1 MGMYKHIKKLW
12 KKPKENENYKKY
24 LYNWRRQPSIIRV
37 DKPTR
42 LDRAR
47 NLGYR
52 AKEGVIVV
60 RVKVIRSGRKKKQ
73 QKAGRRSKRASRRKD
88 LDINYR
94 NVCER
99 RASRRYKNCEVLNS
113 YWVGKDKR
121 HYYYEVILLDREH
134 PVIKNDEHYSKIIK
148 QKDRAKRG
156 LTSAGKKSR
165 GLRNKGVG
173 AEKIRPSRSQ
183 TLKKKRRKKN

>member
-1 MGMYKHIKKLW
+1 MYKHIKKLW